1 MFTHNEFDIVYVLPS
16 AKCQTL
22 DDSSS
27 IQFTSD
33 HFSFHSYVQTT
44 SPESPTNK
52 YRPQMPNHTDTM
64 LFFDII
70 ITYFPHS
77 KITRKKFHSKLPH
90 LTILHP
96 VYVHLHHARQTDNH
110 RATLTWYL
118 YLLTC
123 NKLTLLLVL

>member
-1 MFTHNEFDIVYVLPS
+1 MSNFGRFFFYTVHIRPFFISLICSPS
-16 AKCQTL
+16 K
-22 DDSSS
+22 
-27 IQFTSD
+27 
-33 HFSFHSYVQTT
+33 TT

-52 YRPQMPNHTDTM
+52 YRPQMPNHTNTM